1 MSVRLVALRRR
12 PQGILFGWDP
22 GGERLV
28 TPRELR
34 LACPCAHCVH
44 EVSGR
49 RMLDP
54 ADVAES
60 IAVRD
65 MQPTGHYGY
74 RILFDD
80 GHDSGIY
87 PLELLAGLGSATAAG
102 AES

>member
-1 MSVRLVALRRR
+1 MSARLVALRRR
-12 PQGILFGWDP
+12 ADGILFGWDP

-28 TPRELR
+28 SARELR

-44 EVSGR
+44 ELTGR
-49 RMLDP
+49 RLLDP
-54 ADVAES
+54 AEVAES
-60 IAVRD
+60 VAVRD

-87 PLELLAGLGSATAAG
+87 TLELLAGLGKPAEAG
-102 AES
+102 AGS

>member
-12 PQGILFGWDP
+12 ADGIVFGWDP
-22 GGERLV
+22 GGERWV
-28 TPRELR
+28 RARELR

-44 EVSGR
+44 ELTGR
-49 RMLDP
+49 RLLDP
-54 ADVAES
+54 AEVAES
-60 IAVRD
+60 VAVRD

-87 PLELLAGLGSATAAG
+87 TLELLAGLGAPVAAG
-102 AES
+102 GGS